1 MINCSFFYDSL
12 IDCGFDFFTGVP
24 DSSLKDFCAY
34 ITDHTGTDRHIIAAN
49 EGGAVAL
56 ACGHYLATGKPG
68 LVYMQNS
75 GQGNAANPLA
85 SLADAD
91 VYSIPVL
98 LIIGW
103 RGQPG
108 IKDEPQHIKQ
118 GKITLSFLDMM
129 NIPYRFL
136 PQTNDKAG
144 QCLNE
149 ITGLMKSSQ
158 APVALV
164 VTEGTFESYKS
175 QNTTASRYQLER
187 ETAIKIVADSM
198 SSSDIIVS
206 TTGKISRELYE
217 YRDATNKDHSMDF
230 LTVGSMGH
238 ASQIGLGIA
247 LAKPQ
252 RQVFIFDGDGA
263 AIMHMGAFT
272 IIGSQNANNIKHII
286 LNNGCH
292 DSVGGQPSA
301 GFKIRFTDIARACG
315 YKIALET
322 DNLNELHE
330 KIKILR
336 SSQGPALLEIKVKKG
351 ARADLGR
358 PKISPKE
365 NKANFMRYLSD

>member
-1 MINCSFFYDSL
+1 MMNCSFFYNCL
-12 IDCGFDFFTGVP
+12 VERGFDFFTGVP
-24 DSSLKDFCAY
+24 DSLLKDFCAY
-34 ITDHTGTDRHIIAAN
+34 VTDNTDSNRHIIAAN
-49 EGGAVAL
+49 EGGAIAL

-75 GQGNAANPLA
+75 GQGNATNPLV

-98 LIIGW
+98 LLIGW

-118 GKITLSFLDMM
+118 GKITLSLLDTL
-129 NIPYRFL
+129 NIPYRLL
-136 PQTNDKAG
+136 PQTNDMAA
-144 QCLNE
+144 QCLDE
-149 ITGLMKSSQ
+149 IAALIKSTQ

-164 VTEGTFESYKS
+164 VIEGTFESYKS
-175 QNTTASRYQLER
+175 QIVTTSHYQLER
-187 ETAIKIVADSM
+187 ETAINIVVENLAP
-198 SSSDIIVS
+198 SDIIVS

-217 YRDATNKDHSMDF
+217 YRDAAGKDHSRDF

-238 ASQIGLGIA
+238 ASQIALGIA
-247 LAKPQ
+247 LARPH
-252 RQVFIFDGDGA
+252 RQVYILDGDGA
-263 AIMHMGAFT
+263 AIMHMGSFT
-272 IIGSQNANNIKHII
+272 IIGSQKPENIKHII

-301 GFKIRFTDIARACG
+301 GFKINFVEIAKGCG
-315 YKIALET
+315 YKVALQA
-322 DNLNELHE
+322 DNPGEVHE
-330 KIKILR
+330 KIKMLS

-358 PKISPKE
+358 PKSSPKE
-365 NKANFMRYLSD
+365 NKTGFMRFLAN

>member
-1 MINCSFFYDSL
+1 MINCSFFYDCL
-12 IDCGFDFFTGVP
+12 VERNFDFFTGVP
-24 DSSLKDFCAY
+24 DSLLKDFCAY
-34 ITDHTGTDRHIIAAN
+34 VTDKTGTDRHIIAAN
-49 EGGAVAL
+49 EGGAIAL
-56 ACGHYLATGKPG
+56 ACGHYLATGRPG

-91 VYSIPVL
+91 VYSIPIL
-98 LIIGW
+98 LMIGW

-108 IKDEPQHIKQ
+108 TKDEPQHIKQ
-118 GKITLSFLDMM
+118 GKITLSFLDML

-149 ITGLMKSSQ
+149 IAAFMKNSK
-158 APVALV
+158 APAALV

-175 QNTTASRYQLER
+175 QIITTSRYQLER
-187 ETAIKIVADSM
+187 ETAIKIVVDNLA
-198 SSSDIIVS
+198 SSDIIVS

-217 YRDATNKDHSMDF
+217 YRDTTGKDHSRDF

-238 ASQIGLGIA
+238 ASQIALGIA
-247 LAKPQ
+247 LAKPS
-252 RQVFIFDGDGA
+252 RQVYILDGDGA
-263 AIMHMGAFT
+263 AIMHMGSFA
-272 IIGSQNANNIKHII
+272 IIGSQKADNIKHII

-292 DSVGGQPSA
+292 DSVGGQPTA
-301 GFKIRFTDIARACG
+301 GFQISFTEIAKACG
-315 YKIALET
+315 YKIALEA
-322 DNLNELHE
+322 DNLNEVHE

-358 PKISPKE
+358 PKSSPKE
-365 NKANFMRYLSD
+365 NKTNFMRFLEN